1 MLLSACPSLSPEPTL
16 SLSSLEHSLKDYVAS
31 DAVEPFDISK
41 APVEVA
47 APAAATEEDDE
58 LAELA
63 RAFGIM
69 RFSE

>member
-1 MLLSACPSLSPEPTL
+1 M
-16 SLSSLEHSLKDYVAS
+16 AS